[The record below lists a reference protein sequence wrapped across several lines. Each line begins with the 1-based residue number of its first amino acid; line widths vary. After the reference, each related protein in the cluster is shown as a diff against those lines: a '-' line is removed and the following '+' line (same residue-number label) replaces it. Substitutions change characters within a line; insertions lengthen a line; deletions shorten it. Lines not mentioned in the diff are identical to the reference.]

1 METRLAQ
8 VHAPLAYYWLHQDGI
23 HEDIENEE
31 KLVADLKP
39 TAGPCKPRE
48 KLAEVNATDDPRDR
62 PGVGVDL
69 PMNRGQEPTARPRQ
83 PSAKPAVIHQIRL
96 IFDGTP
102 TPVAQKGVLIVEKL

>member
-8 VHAPLAYYWLHQDGI
+8 VPAALAYYWLHEDRI

-31 KLVADLKP
+31 KSVADLRP
-39 TAGPCKPRE
+39 TAGPSKVRE
-48 KLAEVNATDDPRDR
+48 RLAELNATGDPRDR

-69 PMNRGQEPTARPRQ
+69 PMNRGQEPTAMPRQ
-83 PSAKPAVIHQIRL
+83 PSAKPAVIDHIRL

-102 TPVAQKGVLIVEKL
+102 TPVAQKGVLIVEKV